1 MQTEQIHIEGAVLGV
16 GMIGKSELKGVKQKG
31 VKNMGHIESEAK
43 SDVLQSISVELS
55 RFGLN
60 LKKLGRKN
68 V

>member
-55 RFGLN
+55 
-60 LKKLGRKN
+60 
-68 V
+68 